1 MSKVFRSLSFTRRQ
15 KKEKAASSEPLGTAD
30 VQVEIPKPPDLAAP
44 APTLAGANAARP
56 LSTDDSAAEIASLKA
71 EIEALKS
78 ENWSLKT
85 SAAVQSPSTTSPMPM
100 QGPELVLSKDDGNSG
115 DPGKW
120 NLLAWARGA
129 GLHRVITAALQ
140 QAVVDKGLGDDSDAA
155 LRFIRGLKDKSEI
168 DSLLR
173 TEAVTGGLRDLLWSE
188 IKALQTAGA
197 ATTEEIQGKFAGA
210 IEAAYSGL
218 DTYYGGLEGVCGT
231 PSSKLFSTME
241 AEHTMRGDS
250 NQEFTTGCGPTRV
263 CRNGQFDLLG
273 LDLRNE

>member
-30 VQVEIPKPPDLAAP
+30 VQVEIPKPPDLAAS

-173 TEAVTGGLRDLLWSE
+173 TEAVMGGLRNLLWSE
-188 IKALQTAGA
+188 I
-197 ATTEEIQGKFAGA
+197 I
-210 IEAAYSGL
+210 I
-218 DTYYGGLEGVCGT
+218 
-231 PSSKLFSTME
+231 
-241 AEHTMRGDS
+241 
-250 NQEFTTGCGPTRV
+250 
-263 CRNGQFDLLG
+263 LL
-273 LDLRNE
+273 L